1 MSHELKGKSNE
12 WYTPKYIF
20 DAMEVVFDLDVA
32 APLVPNFY
40 HVPCESRIT
49 KVDCGLRSNWDG
61 FVWMNPP
68 FGNQKNKLLWINKF
82 IEHGNGI
89 ALMPDRSSA
98 SWWQLFCKNSDV
110 ILNVSKKIKFIR
122 PDGTTGDS
130 PSNGTTLFA
139 IGAKGVQALKAAQ
152 SNDLGILLTNKIKNP

>member
-1 MSHELKGKSNE
+1 MSHEKQGKSNE

-32 APLVPNFY
+32 APLKGDFT
-40 HVPCESRIT
+40 HVSCLDLLN
-49 KVDCGLRSNWDG
+49 KNNCGLKSDWNG
-61 FVWMNPP
+61 FIWMNPP
-68 FGNQKNKLLWINKF
+68 FGHQKDKLLWINKF
-82 IEHGNGI
+82 IKHGNGV

-98 SWWQLFCKNSDV
+98 SWWQLFCKNSDA

-139 IGAKGVQALKAAQ
+139 IGTKGERALMNAQNNNLGICLKAF
-152 SNDLGILLTNKIKNP
+152 IK